1 MQPIETPK
9 HSASQPIQAL
19 LEVMARLRAPNGC
32 PWDREQDHMTLR
44 KYAIEEAYELL
55 DAIEAG
61 DDPSI
66 ADELGDVLLQVVFH
80 AQMASERGAFNFT
93 DVCRGITEKML
104 RRHPHVFGTARAD
117 DADEVLTQWEQI
129 KQAEKAARGTRPPT
143 TGLEGIP
150 RHLPAL
156 LQAEKWLKKNPLP
169 APTTG
174 DAEGLGI
181 QLLRL
186 VQAASAQGISA
197 EEALRAELLRQVQ
210 SASLSAPNGQ

>member
-1 MQPIETPK
+1 MEPIDTPE

-19 LEVMARLRAPNGC
+19 LDVMARLRAPNGC

-55 DAIEAG
+55 DAIEAN

-117 DADEVLTQWEQI
+117 DANEVLTQWEQI
-129 KQAEKAARGTRPPT
+129 KQAEKAARGTRPLT
-143 TGLEGIP
+143 IGLEGIP

-156 LQAEKWLKKNPLP
+156 LQAEKWLKKHPLP
-169 APTTG
+169 TPTAA
-174 DAEGLGI
+174 DPEGVGI

-197 EEALRAELLRQVQ
+197 EEALRAELLRQAQ
-210 SASLSAPNGQ
+210 TAKPNASDSQ